1 MDGDEEID
9 LLDIEYDESEEAL
22 GAELI
27 EDVYRNAP
35 LDVANGHSDLADRLL
50 MLEVEP
56 YYALSRKERW
66 LIWTVNIAIV
76 CLIIIAF
83 YIWLR

>member
-35 LDVANGHSDLADRLL
+35 LDVTNGHSDFADRLL
-50 MLEVEP
+50 IPEVEP
-56 YYALSRKERW
+56 YYPLSRKERW
-66 LIWTVNIAIV
+66 LIWTVNTAIV